1 MAKSSR
7 QKRSRAAGST
17 VDPSRRG
24 HREKRSEER
33 ARDTTWRIRGK
44 EYVGEDG
51 KGGTMDEEE
60 RDRATIRRG
69 EVHNLERGVGAE
81 I

>member
-1 MAKSSR
+1 MDS
-7 QKRSRAAGST
+7 
-17 VDPSRRG
+17 SRRG

-33 ARDTTWRIRGK
+33 ARATTWRVGGK
-44 EYVGEDG
+44 EYIGEDG
-51 KGGTMDEEE
+51 EGGTMDKEE

-69 EVHNLERGVGAE
+69 EGHNLERGVGAE